1 MEFGKENNTYTYDW
15 RKGGQP
21 EQVQVCGTGNCTVT
35 SPFPSAFGPTT
46 LARMKHSGK
55 AVRAG
60 LKIIFWTLV
69 LLVAV
74 FAIGIL
80 ATLLGAL
87 IATVSTV
94 LVLVWILF
102 AIFTLYFFRDPNPTA
117 PSIPNAIVSPAHGTV
132 DVIDE
137 TTETEVMGGPCQRIS
152 IFLSVFDVH
161 VQKAPVSGKL
171 IYFKHTMGKFLSA
184 TKSDCGAHNENVL
197 IAFEPTEY
205 PAQKIGLR
213 LIAGL
218 IARRIIPWVQL
229 GDTMARSERISLIQY
244 GSRCDLYLPAS
255 VKIHT
260 RLGAKVKGGETII
273 ASFE

>member
-1 MEFGKENNTYTYDW
+1 
-15 RKGGQP
+15 
-21 EQVQVCGTGNCTVT
+21 
-35 SPFPSAFGPTT
+35 
-46 LARMKHSGK
+46 MKHSGR
-55 AVRAG
+55 AMRAG

-69 LLVAV
+69 LLLAV

-87 IATVSTV
+87 IATVSTI

-102 AIFTLYFFRDPNPTA
+102 AIFTLYFFRDPNPSV

-132 DVIDE
+132 DVIGE
-137 TTETEVMGGPCQRIS
+137 TTEPEFMGGPCQRIS
-152 IFLSVFDVH
+152 IFLSVIDVH
-161 VQKAPVSGKL
+161 VQKAPVSGK
-171 IYFKHTMGKFLSA
+171 IAFFKHTMGKFLSA
-184 TKSDCGAHNENVL
+184 TRSDCATHNENVL
-197 IAFEPTEY
+197 LGFEPTEY

-229 GDTMARSERISLIQY
+229 GDTVPRSERISLIQY
-244 GSRCDLYLPAS
+244 GSRCDVYLPAT
-255 VKIHT
+255 VKVHT
-260 RLGAKVKGGETII
+260 KLGAKVKGGETII